1 MALHDRTYRGHDR
14 ATRQR
19 RLPLSGPTVAAGYAG
34 TLVDFAQRCGVSRHA
49 LLQASGI
56 TPESL
61 ADHDARI
68 PFERYVA
75 LMRAAKAMTGD
86 PALALRFGAAVDLS
100 DISILGLICLASE
113 TMLDAFAQMNRYGQL
128 VVEAANADGGERF
141 SLRREAGALWLVD
154 NRVIPPDFPELV
166 ETSFALMVSG
176 TRRFGDTPFVREVQ
190 LSYPDPGYAD
200 VYQDIFRAPVRFGMG
215 WNAMRVDEAWL
226 SHTIAEQPRYVFGV
240 LTAHA
245 ERMLARIGQGQSLR
259 ARVETAILPVLHTGT
274 VSAEA
279 VAGQLGISRQTLYR
293 RLKGEGTS
301 FEQVLDALRHQLAL
315 HYLAGRKVSVKETAY
330 LLGFSDPAAFS
341 RAFKRW
347 TGEPP
352 SVMKG

>member
-1 MALHDRTYRGHDR
+1 MTRR
-14 ATRQR
+14 AH
-19 RLPLSGPTVAAGYAG
+19 LSSPTVSAGYAG
-34 TLVDFAQRCGVSRHA
+34 TLAAFAQGQGASRHA
-49 LLQASGI
+49 LLQAAGI
-56 TPESL
+56 APESL

-68 PFERYVA
+68 PFERYMA
-75 LMRAAKAMTGD
+75 LVRAAKAMTGD

-154 NRVIPPDFPELV
+154 NRVLPPDFPELV

-190 LSYPDPGYAD
+190 LSYPDPGYAA
-200 VYQDIFRAPVRFGMG
+200 VYQEIFRAPVRFGTG
-215 WNAMRVDEAWL
+215 WNAMRIDEAWL
-226 SHTIAEQPRYVFGV
+226 SHTIAELPRYVFGV

-245 ERMLARIGQGQSLR
+245 DRMLERIGQGQSLR
-259 ARVETAILPVLHTGT
+259 ARVEAAVLPVLHTGS
-274 VSAEA
+274 VSAET
-279 VAGQLGISRQTLYR
+279 VASQLGISRQTLYR
-293 RLKGEGTS
+293 RLKGEGAS

>member
-1 MALHDRTYRGHDR
+1 M
-14 ATRQR
+14 RQV
-19 RLPLSGPTVAAGYAG
+19 SGPTIAAGYAAM
-34 TLVDFAQRCGVSRHA
+34 LVAYAQRCGVSPNA
-49 LLQASGI
+49 LLPAADI
-56 TPESL
+56 AADSL
-61 ADHDARI
+61 TDHDARL
-68 PFERYVA
+68 PFQRYVA

-86 PALALRFGAAVDLS
+86 PALALRFGDAVDLS
-100 DISILGLICLASE
+100 EISILGLICLASE

-128 VVEAANADGGERF
+128 VVEATHADGGERF
-141 SLRREAGALWLVD
+141 SLQRKAGALWLVD
-154 NRVIPPDFPELV
+154 NRIIPPDFPEMV

-176 TRRFGDTPFVREVQ
+176 TRRFGDTPFVHEVQ
-190 LSYPDPGYAD
+190 LAHADPGYAD
-200 VYQDIFRAPVRFGMG
+200 VYEEVFRAPVRFAMG
-215 WNAMRVDEAWL
+215 WNAMRIDEAWL
-226 SHTIAEQPRYVFGV
+226 THPIAEQPRYVFGV

-245 ERMLARIGQGQSLR
+245 DRMMERIGQGQSLR
-259 ARVETAILPVLHTGT
+259 ARVEAAILPVLHTGG

-279 VAGQLGISRQTLYR
+279 VARQLGISRQTLYR
-293 RLKGEGTS
+293 RLKAEGAS

-352 SVMKG
+352 SMMKG